1 MKKEFYYLSRDGK
14 TQIHAV
20 EWLPEDTPKG
30 VLQICHGMVEYIE
43 RYHEFAEY
51 MCGHG
56 YYVTGH
62 DHLGHGRSVK
72 DETEYG
78 YFPEKKGNRY
88 VIGDIH
94 QLRMIT
100 SKKYPGLPYLML
112 GHSMGSFL
120 LRQYLTEHGDGLA
133 GAVVMGTGYQPLAV
147 LKAGQAVCRVT
158 AMFRGW
164 RYRSKFVD
172 SLSFGSFNK
181 RFEPGETGRE
191 WVTSDPEI
199 RRRYVEDPLCMF
211 RFTVGG
217 YYQMFEGM
225 KTLARPGSMAGIP
238 KDLPVLFTAGAD
250 DPVGSFGR
258 GVIKVYQKYKSA
270 GMRRV
275 AVRLYAGGR
284 HEILNET
291 NREQVYEDLFVWCE
305 RCVRMSRGKQESGSY
320 LHEDS

>member
-1 MKKEFYYLSRDGK
+1 MKKDFYYLSRDGK

-20 EWLPEDTPKG
+20 EWMPEDEPKG
-30 VLQICHGMVEYIE
+30 ILQICHGMVEYIE

-51 MCGHG
+51 LCRHG

-62 DHLGHGRSVK
+62 DHLGHGKSVK

-78 YFPEKKGNRY
+78 YFPKKNGNRC

-100 SKKYPGLPYLML
+100 SKKYPGVPYLML

-120 LRQYLTEHGDGLA
+120 LRQYLTEHGKGLA
-133 GAVVMGTGYQPLAV
+133 GVVIMGTGYQPMAV
-147 LKAGQAVCRVT
+147 LEAGQLLCRVT
-158 AMFRGW
+158 ALFKGW
-164 RYRSKFVD
+164 KYRSKFVD
-172 SLSFGSFNK
+172 NLSFGSFNK

-191 WVTSDPEI
+191 WVTSDTELC
-199 RRRYVEDPLCMF
+199 RRYVEDPMCMF

-225 KTLARPGSMAGIP
+225 KVLSRAGSMAQIP
-238 KDLPVLFTAGAD
+238 RDLPVLFTAGAD
-250 DPVGSFGR
+250 DPVGAFGKS
-258 GVIKVYQKYKSA
+258 VKKVYKKYKSA
-270 GMRRV
+270 GMKKV
-275 AVRLYAGGR
+275 AIKLYAGGR

-291 NREQVYEDLFVWCE
+291 IRNQVYEDLFVWCE
-305 RCVRMSRGKQESGSY
+305 RCVRMCKGKCAQNEFSI
-320 LHEDS
+320 

>member
-20 EWLPEDTPKG
+20 EWLPEDEPKG

-51 MCGHG
+51 LCRHG

-62 DHLGHGRSVK
+62 DHLGHGKSVK

-78 YFPEKKGNRY
+78 YFPKKNGNRC

-100 SKKYPGLPYLML
+100 SKKYPGVPYLML

-120 LRQYLTEHGDGLA
+120 LRQYLTEHGDGLS
-133 GAVVMGTGYQPLAV
+133 GAVIMGTGYQPLAV
-147 LKAGQAVCRVT
+147 LEAGQVVCRVT
-158 AMFRGW
+158 ALFKGW
-164 RYRSKFVD
+164 KYRSKFVD
-172 SLSFGSFNK
+172 NLSFGSFNK

-191 WVTSDPEI
+191 WVTSDSELC
-199 RRRYVEDPLCMF
+199 RRYVEDPLCMF

-225 KTLARPGSMAGIP
+225 KAVARAGSIAQIP
-238 KDLPVLFTAGAD
+238 EDLPILFTAGAD
-250 DPVGSFGR
+250 DPVGAFGR
-258 GVIKVYQKYKSA
+258 GVMKVYRKYKSA
-270 GMRRV
+270 GMRKV
-275 AVRLYAGGR
+275 AVKLYAGGR

-291 NREQVYEDLFVWCE
+291 IREQVYEDLFFWCE
-305 RCVRMSRGKQESGSY
+305 RKPR
-320 LHEDS
+320 